1 MVKSMAVRCQNI
13 GVSSGSANLVSHAPA
28 TLAPFLCYS
37 VGGCAGLGTCLPW
50 AQACVEAVGEMD
62 KPGQDRR
69 VQKVKRVDSTQLEV
83 LFLGLVTSNLFKNE
97 PLVFHGKAVCAV
109 GRAVLR
115 SEDVDLADLSGVQTD
130 RAGGLSALAVGVVG
144 NSAAV
149 FLMMRYLERL
159 RRSNPCLYE
168 GNMMRLPKSAASLV
182 EGTVRMHAVHA
193 VSAVPWGSKEMLQQK
208 WGWLCAATALNIDDV
223 EAAAGLDAAMMVE
236 FADLSMQILAI
247 IGTAGLCSF
256 WMTSVCAV
264 SLNALQLILDPFLTR
279 FCP

>member
-1 MVKSMAVRCQNI
+1 MN
-13 GVSSGSANLVSHAPA
+13 
-28 TLAPFLCYS
+28 
-37 VGGCAGLGTCLPW
+37 
-50 AQACVEAVGEMD
+50 
-62 KPGQDRR
+62 
-69 VQKVKRVDSTQLEV
+69 
-83 LFLGLVTSNLFKNE
+83 
-97 PLVFHGKAVCAV
+97 PLVFHWKAVSAV

-168 GNMMRLPKSAASLV
+168 GNMMRLPKSAASLL
-182 EGTVRMHAVHA
+182 EGTVRTMHAVHA

-208 WGWLCAATALNIDDV
+208 WGWLRAATALNIDDV

-247 IGTAGLCSF
+247 IGTAGICSF
-256 WMTSVCAV
+256 WITSVLC
-264 SLNALQLILDPFLTR
+264 SEFSHALQPILDPFITR
-279 FCP
+279 FCPIELAWPLGA